1 MIDLSISEPLFA
13 WVILPILIFLSRIGD
28 VTIGTLRI
36 MFVSKGHRFIA
47 PLLGFFEVMIW
58 LLALTKIIQNLS
70 NPLTYIAYGL
80 GFATGTYI
88 GIMIEEKLAMGVCI
102 IRIITRSRANE
113 LVKALREENYGVTF
127 VDAQGNNGKVALFY
141 SVIKRVDIPH
151 YTGIIQEY
159 NPKAFYSIEDVR
171 FVSEGVF
178 PSRRR
183 VAARPLRKGK

>member
-36 MFVSKGHRFIA
+36 MFVSKGHRLIA

-102 IRIITRSRANE
+102 IRIITRSKANE

-141 SVIKRVDIPH
+141 SIIKRVDIPH
-151 YTGIIQEY
+151 YTSIIQEY

-171 FVSEGVF
+171 FVNEGVF
-178 PSRRR
+178 PNRRR